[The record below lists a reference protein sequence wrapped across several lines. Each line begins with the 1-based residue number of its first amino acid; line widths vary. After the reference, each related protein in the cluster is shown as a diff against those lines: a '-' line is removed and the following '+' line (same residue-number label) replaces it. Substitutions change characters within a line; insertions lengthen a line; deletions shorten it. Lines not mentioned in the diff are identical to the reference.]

1 MTEVGT
7 EYHPASFLFFF
18 ACSSVMFVALN
29 IRKFEAS
36 TVCAFG
42 RVGLRRAVQVRI
54 SSDAWVRIPQGT
66 IFFGVNCRNFFFNFK
81 IKYSDYAS
89 CMKKISQMAWC

>member
-66 IFFGVNCRNFFFNFK
+66 ILFLLFDSIFYFCLAGSVRSILTLLRFVG
-81 IKYSDYAS
+81 
-89 CMKKISQMAWC
+89 